1 MSGSIDTSGR
11 LARTP
16 DKVCQ
21 SVDTRSPQGELQPD
35 SYSHMS
41 DATTPEKRST
51 AKAILDAAI
60 NHIEQFGVE
69 GMRIEK
75 VLADASSSTGS
86 MRHHFGSRAGLVE
99 AAQYEIYVR
108 TLLAESTA
116 NLEAGFA
123 ATTTEEVL
131 EYVSVQLTRIA
142 SDPVARE
149 RRMTRLRV
157 FANASTRPEL
167 MESVAWLQQQLIEV
181 TSGVFR
187 SAQTRGLINASID
200 PYDYAAWFHGLTLS
214 RTFTEATMPEADRW
228 LAVAIPAAH
237 ALLRPEQ

>member
-1 MSGSIDTSGR
+1 MNGSNSTFGR
-11 LARTP
+11 LTRTT

-21 SVDTRSPQGELQPD
+21 SVGTRSSQGELQPD

-60 NHIEQFGVE
+60 DHIEQFGVE
-69 GMRIEK
+69 GMRIER

-116 NLEAGFA
+116 HLDAGHA
-123 ATTTEEVL
+123 ATTTEEFL
-131 EYVSVQLTRIA
+131 DYIGAQLTRIA

-181 TSGVFR
+181 TAGVFR
-187 SAQTRGLINASID
+187 SAQSRGLINTSID
-200 PYDYAAWFHGLTLS
+200 AYDYAAWFHGLTLS
-214 RTFTEATMPEADRW
+214 RTFTEATMPDADRW

>member
-1 MSGSIDTSGR
+1 MSSDG
-11 LARTP
+11 ARNAP
-16 DKVCQ
+16 NN
-21 SVDTRSPQGELQPD
+21 
-35 SYSHMS
+35 
-41 DATTPEKRST
+41 T
-51 AKAILDAAI
+51 AQLILDAAI
-60 NHIEQFGVE
+60 DHIERFGVD

-75 VLADASSSTGS
+75 VLADARSSTGS

-108 TLLAESTA
+108 TMLAESTA
-116 NLEAGFA
+116 NLDGGFA
-123 ATTTEEVL
+123 ATTTEEFL

-237 ALLRPEQ
+237 ALLRPVQ

>member
-1 MSGSIDTSGR
+1 M
-11 LARTP
+11 
-16 DKVCQ
+16 
-21 SVDTRSPQGELQPD
+21 
-35 SYSHMS
+35 
-41 DATTPEKRST
+41 DAAIEKTEKRST
-51 AKAILDAAI
+51 AQSILNSAID
-60 NHIEQFGVE
+60 HIERFGVD

-75 VLADASSSTGS
+75 VLADANSSTGS

-108 TLLAESTA
+108 TLLAESTV
-116 NLEAGFA
+116 NLEAGLA
-123 ATTTEEVL
+123 ATTTEEFL
-131 EYVSVQLTRIA
+131 DYVSVQLTRIA

-149 RRMTRLRV
+149 RRMSRLRV

-187 SAQTRGLINASID
+187 SAQNRGLINASID
-200 PYDYAAWFHGLTLS
+200 AYDFAAWFHGLTLS

>member
-1 MSGSIDTSGR
+1 MDNS
-11 LARTP
+11 
-16 DKVCQ
+16 
-21 SVDTRSPQGELQPD
+21 
-35 SYSHMS
+35 
-41 DATTPEKRST
+41 TTPNLPRNT
-51 AKAILDAAI
+51 AQSILDAAI
-60 NHIEQFGVE
+60 DHIEQFGVE
-69 GMRIEK
+69 GMRIER

-108 TLLAESTA
+108 TMLAESTA
-116 NLEAGFA
+116 NLEAGLA
-123 ATTTEEVL
+123 ATTTEEFFD
-131 EYVSVQLTRIA
+131 YVSVQLTRIA

-187 SAQTRGLINASID
+187 SAQNRGLINASID
-200 PYDYAAWFHGLTLS
+200 AYDFAAWFHGLTLS

>member
-1 MSGSIDTSGR
+1 M
-11 LARTP
+11 
-16 DKVCQ
+16 
-21 SVDTRSPQGELQPD
+21 
-35 SYSHMS
+35 
-41 DATTPEKRST
+41 DAAIEKTEKRST
-51 AKAILDAAI
+51 AQSILNAAI
-60 NHIEQFGVE
+60 DHIDRFGID

-75 VLADASSSTGS
+75 VLADAHSSTGS

-116 NLEAGFA
+116 NLEAGLA
-123 ATTTEEVL
+123 ATTTEEFL
-131 EYVSVQLTRIA
+131 DYVSVQLTRIA
-142 SDPVARE
+142 NDPVARE
-149 RRMTRLRV
+149 RRMSRLRV

-187 SAQTRGLINASID
+187 SAQNRGLINASID
-200 PYDYAAWFHGLTLS
+200 AYDFAAWFHGLTLS

>member
-1 MSGSIDTSGR
+1 MG
-11 LARTP
+11 
-16 DKVCQ
+16 
-21 SVDTRSPQGELQPD
+21 TRSSQGELQPD

-60 NHIEQFGVE
+60 DHIEQFGVE
-69 GMRIEK
+69 GMRIER

-116 NLEAGFA
+116 HLDAGHA
-123 ATTTEEVL
+123 ATTTEEFL
-131 EYVSVQLTRIA
+131 DYIGAQLTRIA

-181 TSGVFR
+181 TAGVFR
-187 SAQTRGLINASID
+187 SAQSRGLINASID
-200 PYDYAAWFHGLTLS
+200 AYDYAAWFHGLTLS
-214 RTFTEATMPEADRW
+214 RTFTEATMPDADRW

-237 ALLRPEQ
+237 ALLRPE

>member
-1 MSGSIDTSGR
+1 MDDAADT
-11 LARTP
+11 
-16 DKVCQ
+16 
-21 SVDTRSPQGELQPD
+21 PQR
-35 SYSHMS
+35 
-41 DATTPEKRST
+41 RST
-51 AKAILDAAI
+51 ATAILDAAI
-60 NHIEQFGVE
+60 DHIERFGVD
-69 GMRIEK
+69 GMRIER

-99 AAQYEIYVR
+99 AAQHEIYVR
-108 TLLAESTA
+108 TMLAESTA
-116 NLEAGFA
+116 HLDAGLA
-123 ATTTEEVL
+123 ATTTEEFL
-131 EYVSVQLTRIA
+131 DYMSEQLTRIA

-167 MESVAWLQQQLIEV
+167 MEAVAWLQQQLIEV
-181 TSGVFR
+181 TAGVFR
-187 SAQTRGLINASID
+187 SAQSRGLINTSID
-200 PYDYAAWFHGLTLS
+200 AYDYAAWFHGLTLS